1 LEFVVINGLCC
12 RVLKNILTFHPLF
25 FFNTV
30 YYNKYF
36 LKPFIRLHNTPMPIE
51 LLYIIPILAIVVLGF
66 LLVMN
71 AQKRSAQGAQQQAGA
86 PGAAPSGKQPGDTKF
101 LAAQKS
107 TEERLNE
114 YEQTIAQIN
123 KSLSNQHKVI
133 EKFQEEN
140 VSYNDQIEQLQAK
153 LRELHKE
160 YDIVISEN
168 YSLRAKVKSLQK
180 KIETGAGGPDMVDAA
195 ADALPAQRAMTGREH
210 VEMNMNLYEDTRLFK
225 ASALDDTSEFEVSDL
240 K

>member
-1 LEFVVINGLCC
+1 M
-12 RVLKNILTFHPLF
+12 
-25 FFNTV
+25 NT
-30 YYNKYF
+30 
-36 LKPFIRLHNTPMPIE
+36 
-51 LLYIIPILAIVVLGF
+51 
-66 LLVMN
+66 
-71 AQKRSAQGAQQQAGA
+71 QKRSMEGAQQQM
-86 PGAAPSGKQPGDTKF
+86 AAPTATPTGKLPGDTKF

-123 KSLSNQHKVI
+123 KSLSNQHMVI

-140 VSYNDQIEQLQAK
+140 VSYNDQIEKLQAK

-180 KIETGAGGPDMVDAA
+180 KIEVGTAGPAMVDAA
-195 ADALPAQRAMTGREH
+195 ADALSSKSSMSGREH

-225 ASALDDTSEFEVSDL
+225 DSSLDDSSEFEISGL

>member
-1 LEFVVINGLCC
+1 
-12 RVLKNILTFHPLF
+12 
-25 FFNTV
+25 
-30 YYNKYF
+30 
-36 LKPFIRLHNTPMPIE
+36 MPIE
-51 LLYIIPILAIVVLGF
+51 LLYIIPILALAVLVF
-66 LLVMN
+66 LVVMN
-71 AQKRSAQGAQQQAGA
+71 AQKRSMEIAQQQMSA
-86 PGAAPSGKQPGDTKF
+86 PVAAPTGRMPGDTKF

-123 KSLSNQHKVI
+123 KSLSNQHMVI

-140 VSYNDQIEQLQAK
+140 VSYNDQIEKLQAK

-180 KIETGAGGPDMVDAA
+180 KIEVGTAGPAMVDAA
-195 ADALPAQRAMTGREH
+195 ADALSSKSSMSGREH

-225 ASALDDTSEFEVSDL
+225 ASGLDDASEFEISDL

>member
-1 LEFVVINGLCC
+1 
-12 RVLKNILTFHPLF
+12 
-25 FFNTV
+25 
-30 YYNKYF
+30 
-36 LKPFIRLHNTPMPIE
+36 MPIE
-51 LLYIIPILAIVVLGF
+51 LLYIIPILAVVALGF

-71 AQKRSAQGAQQQAGA
+71 AQKRSAEGVQQT
-86 PGAAPSGKQPGDTKF
+86 AAPAATPTGKLPGDTKF
-101 LAAQKS
+101 LAAQRS

-133 EKFQEEN
+133 ERFQEEN
-140 VSYNDQIEQLQAK
+140 VSYNGQIENLQAK

-168 YSLRAKVKSLQK
+168 YSLRAKVKSLQR
-180 KIETGAGGPDMVDAA
+180 KIESGAAVPDMVDAA
-195 ADALPAQRAMTGREH
+195 ADALPGQHAIAGREH

-225 ASALDDTSEFEVSDL
+225 ASTLDDTSEFEVTDL

>member
-1 LEFVVINGLCC
+1 
-12 RVLKNILTFHPLF
+12 
-25 FFNTV
+25 
-30 YYNKYF
+30 
-36 LKPFIRLHNTPMPIE
+36 MPIE
-51 LLYIIPILAIVVLGF
+51 LLYIIPILAVVALGF

-71 AQKRSAQGAQQQAGA
+71 AQKRSMEGVQQQTAI
-86 PGAAPSGKQPGDTKF
+86 PTPTPTGKLPGDTKF

-123 KSLSNQHKVI
+123 KSLSNQHMVI

-140 VSYNDQIEQLQAK
+140 VSYNDQIEKLQAK

-180 KIETGAGGPDMVDAA
+180 KIETGTAAPDMVDAP
-195 ADALPAQRAMTGREH
+195 ADALPSQQAMSGKEH

-225 ASALDDTSEFEVSDL
+225 NSGLDDASEFEISDL
-240 K
+240 Q

>member
-1 LEFVVINGLCC
+1 
-12 RVLKNILTFHPLF
+12 
-25 FFNTV
+25 
-30 YYNKYF
+30 
-36 LKPFIRLHNTPMPIE
+36 MPIE
-51 LLYIIPILAIVVLGF
+51 LLYIIPIIALSFLVF

-71 AQKRSAQGAQQQAGA
+71 AQKRSLPTEQSKGS
-86 PGAAPSGKQPGDTKF
+86 PPLLPDGKSLGDTKF
-101 LAAQKS
+101 LAARKS

-114 YEQTIAQIN
+114 YEQTITQIN
-123 KSLSNQHKVI
+123 QSLSTQNKVI

-140 VSYNDQIEQLQAK
+140 ISCNGEIEKVKLK

-180 KIETGAGGPDMVDAA
+180 KVDAVSPGQGLVA
-195 ADALPAQRAMTGREH
+195 SATETFPAKRATGGKEH

-225 ASALDDTSEFEVSDL
+225 AATLDDSGEFEISDV

>member
-1 LEFVVINGLCC
+1 
-12 RVLKNILTFHPLF
+12 
-25 FFNTV
+25 
-30 YYNKYF
+30 
-36 LKPFIRLHNTPMPIE
+36 MPIE
-51 LLYIIPILAIVVLGF
+51 LLYIIPILAVVALGF

-71 AQKRSAQGAQQQAGA
+71 AQKRSMEGVPQQM
-86 PGAAPSGKQPGDTKF
+86 AAPAATPMGKLPGDTKF

-123 KSLSNQHKVI
+123 KSLSNQHMVI

-140 VSYNDQIEQLQAK
+140 VSYNDQIEKLQAK

-180 KIETGAGGPDMVDAA
+180 KIEVGTAGPGMVDAA
-195 ADALPAQRAMTGREH
+195 ADALPPQRTMSGKEH

-225 ASALDDTSEFEVSDL
+225 ASGLDDASEFEISDL

>member
-1 LEFVVINGLCC
+1 
-12 RVLKNILTFHPLF
+12 
-25 FFNTV
+25 
-30 YYNKYF
+30 
-36 LKPFIRLHNTPMPIE
+36 MPIE
-51 LLYIIPILAIVVLGF
+51 LLYIIPILAIAVLVF
-66 LLVMN
+66 LVVMN
-71 AQKRSAQGAQQQAGA
+71 AQKRSMEIAQQQISA
-86 PGAAPSGKQPGDTKF
+86 PTAMPTGKLPGDTKF

-123 KSLSNQHKVI
+123 KSLSNQHMVI

-140 VSYNDQIEQLQAK
+140 VSYNDQIEKLQAK

-180 KIETGAGGPDMVDAA
+180 KIEAGSAGPAMVDAQA
-195 ADALPAQRAMTGREH
+195 GALPPQPAMSGREH

-225 ASALDDTSEFEVSDL
+225 DSSLDDSSEFEISDL

>member
-1 LEFVVINGLCC
+1 
-12 RVLKNILTFHPLF
+12 
-25 FFNTV
+25 
-30 YYNKYF
+30 
-36 LKPFIRLHNTPMPIE
+36 MPIE
-51 LLYIIPILAIVVLGF
+51 LLYIVPILAVVILGF

-71 AQKRSAQGAQQQAGA
+71 TQKRSMEGAQQQM
-86 PGAAPSGKQPGDTKF
+86 AAPTATPTGKLPGDTKF

-123 KSLSNQHKVI
+123 KSLSNQHMVI

-140 VSYNDQIEQLQAK
+140 VSYNDQIEKLQAK

-180 KIETGAGGPDMVDAA
+180 KIEAGTAGPAMVDAA
-195 ADALPAQRAMTGREH
+195 ADALPSQRAMPGKEH

-225 ASALDDTSEFEVSDL
+225 ASGLDDASEFEISDL

>member
-1 LEFVVINGLCC
+1 
-12 RVLKNILTFHPLF
+12 
-25 FFNTV
+25 
-30 YYNKYF
+30 
-36 LKPFIRLHNTPMPIE
+36 MPIE
-51 LLYIIPILAIVVLGF
+51 LLYIIPILAIVALGF
-66 LLVMN
+66 LVIMN
-71 AQKRSAQGAQQQAGA
+71 AQKRSMGAQQ
-86 PGAAPSGKQPGDTKF
+86 PGVPAAAPWGKLPGDTKF

-123 KSLSNQHKVI
+123 KSLSNQHLVI
-133 EKFQEEN
+133 EKIQEEN
-140 VSYNDQIEQLQAK
+140 VTNNDQIEKLQTK

-180 KIETGAGGPDMVDAA
+180 KLETAPALPGMADAA
-195 ADALPAQRAMTGREH
+195 AEAVPSSQAASGKEH
-210 VEMNMNLYEDTRLFK
+210 VEMNMNLYEDTRLFN
-225 ASALDDTSEFEVSDL
+225 SDDGSEIEISDL

>member
-1 LEFVVINGLCC
+1 MNDNGPVVQVPGG
-12 RVLKNILTFHPLF
+12 
-25 FFNTV
+25 
-30 YYNKYF
+30 
-36 LKPFIRLHNTPMPIE
+36 KPT
-51 LLYIIPILAIVVLGF
+51 
-66 LLVMN
+66 
-71 AQKRSAQGAQQQAGA
+71 
-86 PGAAPSGKQPGDTKF
+86 GDTKF
-101 LAAQKS
+101 LAAQRS

-123 KSLSNQHKVI
+123 KSLSTQQQVI

-140 VSYNDQIEQLQAK
+140 SSSSNEIQKLNAK

-180 KIETGAGGPDMVDAA
+180 KVEAGPTAPYMADAGANGAA
-195 ADALPAQRAMTGREH
+195 AQNASYGREH

-225 ASALDDTSEFEVSDL
+225 SSALDDTNEFDVGDDE
-240 K
+240 

>member
-1 LEFVVINGLCC
+1 
-12 RVLKNILTFHPLF
+12 
-25 FFNTV
+25 
-30 YYNKYF
+30 
-36 LKPFIRLHNTPMPIE
+36 MPIE
-51 LLYIIPILAIVVLGF
+51 LLYIVPILALAALVF
-66 LLVMN
+66 LLVFN
-71 AQKRSAQGAQQQAGA
+71 AQKRSDAANIPHAGPVA
-86 PGAAPSGKQPGDTKF
+86 SVPGGKPTGDTRF
-101 LAAQKS
+101 LAAQRS

-123 KSLSNQHKVI
+123 KSLSTQQQVI

-140 VSYNDQIEQLQAK
+140 SSSSNEIQKLNAK

-180 KIETGAGGPDMVDAA
+180 KAEAGPAAPYMTDAGANGVAA
-195 ADALPAQRAMTGREH
+195 QNASHGREH

-225 ASALDDTSEFEVSDL
+225 SSSLDDTNEFDAGDDE
-240 K
+240 

>member
-1 LEFVVINGLCC
+1 
-12 RVLKNILTFHPLF
+12 
-25 FFNTV
+25 
-30 YYNKYF
+30 
-36 LKPFIRLHNTPMPIE
+36 MPIE
-51 LLYIIPILAIVVLGF
+51 LLYIIPILAVVALGF

-71 AQKRSAQGAQQQAGA
+71 AQKRSMEGAQQQM
-86 PGAAPSGKQPGDTKF
+86 AAPAATPMGKLPGDTKF

-123 KSLSNQHKVI
+123 KSLSNQHMVI

-140 VSYNDQIEQLQAK
+140 VSYNDQIEKLQAK

-180 KIETGAGGPDMVDAA
+180 KLETGPVL
-195 ADALPAQRAMTGREH
+195 ADAPAEALPPQRAMSGKEH

-225 ASALDDTSEFEVSDL
+225 ASGLDDASEFEISDL

>member
-1 LEFVVINGLCC
+1 
-12 RVLKNILTFHPLF
+12 
-25 FFNTV
+25 
-30 YYNKYF
+30 
-36 LKPFIRLHNTPMPIE
+36 MPIE
-51 LLYIIPILAIVVLGF
+51 LLYIIPILALAVLVF
-66 LLVMN
+66 LVVMN
-71 AQKRSAQGAQQQAGA
+71 AQKRSMEISQQQMSAMN
-86 PGAAPSGKQPGDTKF
+86 AAPTGRIPGDTKF

-123 KSLSNQHKVI
+123 KSLSNQHMVI

-140 VSYNDQIEQLQAK
+140 VSYNDQIEKLQAK

-180 KIETGAGGPDMVDAA
+180 KIEVGTAGPGMVDAA
-195 ADALPAQRAMTGREH
+195 ADALSSQSAMSGREH

-225 ASALDDTSEFEVSDL
+225 SSSLDDSGEFEISDL